1 LEKLNH
7 LPKQVLYLSYH
18 SCFLS
23 CTATLQDTLI
33 MTFLHWKD
41 NSQFILCI
49 CTARELC

>member
-1 LEKLNH
+1 
-7 LPKQVLYLSYH
+7 
-18 SCFLS
+18 
-23 CTATLQDTLI
+23 